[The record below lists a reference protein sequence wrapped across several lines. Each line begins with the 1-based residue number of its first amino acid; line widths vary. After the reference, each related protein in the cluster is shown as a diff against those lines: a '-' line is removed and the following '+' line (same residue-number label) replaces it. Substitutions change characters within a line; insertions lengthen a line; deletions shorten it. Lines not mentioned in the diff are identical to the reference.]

1 MASVQNT
8 LDRLNTWERFAFA
21 YYAYVA
27 RAVFFC
33 LVGNICEE
41 KIRSG
46 SVNVFPLPYGK
57 DKR

>member
-27 RAVFFC
+27 RVFF
-33 LVGNICEE
+33 L
-41 KIRSG
+41 
-46 SVNVFPLPYGK
+46 YGRQYMRRK
-57 DKR
+57 NKKRFRQCISFTVR